1 MENFY
6 KSFEDKF
13 RGSKEEIKEKLKIY
27 LPILKNHK
35 NKKIVDLGCGRG
47 EFLELLKEEGFNKL
61 VGVDINKEMLKESSI
76 KYEIDDALNF
86 LKKQKDKSI
95 GAIASFHMIEHME
108 FEKVLEIIKEA
119 FRVLED
125 DGILILETPNPESLK
140 VISENF
146 WLDFTHKKP
155 IPMQLL
161 QFSVEYIGFKSK
173 ILRLN
178 NNTIGNSIKD
188 IIYSVSPDY
197 AVIGYKKALPVGDEY
212 LKKGVTLDITLFAFE
227 ERIKNIEKRL
237 EKMDTKLQNE
247 QLKSQI
253 QQLNNQI
260 NQLNNQLAIAKSQ
273 QEHYKRLYEDVIN
286 SKSWKIT
293 KPLRQFMRF
302 ISKKKRNIIL
312 KITAP
317 DKKEIKLSKRAQEIY
332 EMLKKEIK
340 GNK

>member
-1 MENFY
+1 MESFY

-47 EFLELLKEEGFNKL
+47 EFLELLKEKGFNKL
-61 VGVDINKEMLKESSI
+61 LGVDINEEMLKESSVE
-76 KYEIDDALNF
+76 YEIDDALSF
-86 LKKQKDKSI
+86 LKKQKNKSI
-95 GAIASFHMIEHME
+95 GTIVSFHMIEHME

-125 DGILILETPNPESLK
+125 DGILIFETPNPESLK

-146 WLDFTHKKP
+146 WVDFTHKKP

-161 QFSVEYIGFKSK
+161 QFSIEYVGFKSK

-178 NNTIGNSIKD
+178 NHSLGNSIKD
-188 IIYSVSPDY
+188 VIYSVSPDY
-197 AVIGYKKALPVGDEY
+197 SVIGYKKVLPVGNEY
-212 LKKGVTLDITLFAFE
+212 FKNGISLDLALFAFE
-227 ERIKNIEKRL
+227 ERIKNIEKIITQHIISL
-237 EKMDTKLQNE
+237 EKEKE
-247 QLKSQI
+247 Y
-253 QQLNNQI
+253 
-260 NQLNNQLAIAKSQ
+260 
-273 QEHYKRLYEDVIN
+273 YKTVYEEIIN

-293 KPLRQFMRF
+293 KPLRKFMRF
-302 ISKKKRNIIL
+302 ISKKKRNMVL
-312 KITAP
+312 KVTAP
-317 DKKEIKLSKRAQEIY
+317 DEKEVKLSKRAHEIY